1 MSVKYVTIREFSAFH
16 KVDVHLIEEF
26 IHFGLLEPLEKDNQ
40 PCIRE
45 EDIEPLEAMVRL
57 HEELEVNLPA
67 LETIMHMRRRLAALQ
82 ERVQELEGHLQWYER
97 RLSAWP
103 APPPWTNEEPK

>member
-67 LETIMHMRRRLAALQ
+67 LETIMHMRQRLLQ
-82 ERVQELEGHLQWYER
+82 LQARVEELEGQLRWYENR
-97 RLSAWP
+97 FAARP
-103 APPPWTNEEPK
+103 AFSGWEEAESQ